1 MPILF
6 GTKREQTEYFQK
18 KGLDVKE
25 IAGKVPVPE
34 ETDDNVKKSVLDI
47 SKLEPL
53 TDDELRI
60 LSRTRHFNDESVV
73 YMQPDV
79 TFYDRFYSDTSDDP
93 LTIEAHRIRRIYRNY
108 RDYTIANIVRE
119 KYLERILEEE
129 FGGDEDMYWISM
141 GSDNPP
147 YWIPPKPI
155 FSKGTK
161 HGVGPDNF
169 DLFDMRSLCD
179 EETDPEKLKAVM
191 DALGEDRDFKFDD
204 DPGESTYSDV
214 CVDIGVVK
222 YLEENAE
229 NLGLVES
236 KKNNRGQLR
245 SINDEFNAVIR
256 SWYQDEKRSS
266 ESEDDRIFKYSEE
279 KLREKYYRNL
289 SGIDL
294 PDNIDEIIDDPEWF
308 EKDHTDYNAMVQDPD
323 TNRVMTLKEFQ
334 DREMIKQ
341 LGNAGWGEL
350 RLMNL
355 LSVGSTYDRLQ
366 RSRRELKSTI
376 RKNKLKPE
384 TLEMQ
389 RRLKEGLSSQGYES
403 PYDQYDMNDDGI
415 VERLSRTFGVGRHF

>member
-18 KGLDVKE
+18 KGWDVKE

-34 ETDDNVKKSVLDI
+34 ETDDNVKKSVLNI

-73 YMQPDV
+73 YMQPDG

-179 EETDPEKLKAVM
+179 EETDPDKLKAVM

-279 KLREKYYRNL
+279 KLRAKYYRNL
-289 SGIDL
+289 SGMDL